1 MSTEHHTHTVK
12 SYDDELKALDSMIAE
27 MGGLAEAQLAAAIDV
42 LVKRDSEGAE
52 KVVAGDERID
62 RLEHEID
69 ERAIRLV
76 ALRQPMAE
84 DLRAVVAALKTSSV
98 LERIGDYA
106 KNIAKRTVALSQAPP
121 VGPARS
127 IARMGS
133 LAQRMIKNVLDAY
146 VARDAQKAEDVRQS
160 DKDVD
165 AMHTSL
171 FRELLTYMMEDARS
185 IGSCTHLLFVAKNIE
200 RIGDH
205 ATGIAENVIY
215 LVSGDTVQR
224 KRPKQDASSFTVL
237 EPTGAAS
244 GESAKK

>member
-1 MSTEHHTHTVK
+1 MSTEHTVK
-12 SYDDELKALDSMIAE
+12 SFDEELRTLDSMISE
-27 MGGLAEAQLAAAIDV
+27 MGGLAEAQLAAAIDC
-42 LVKRDSEGAE
+42 LVKRDSERAE
-52 KVVAGDERID
+52 KVVTADERID
-62 RLEHEID
+62 DLEHEID

-84 DLRAVVAALKTSSV
+84 DLRAIIAALKTSSV

-146 VARDAQKAEDVRQS
+146 VQRDADKAEDVRQS

-215 LVSGDTVQR
+215 LVRGDTVSH
-224 KRPKQDASSFTVL
+224 KRPKQDASSFTVV
-237 EPTGAAS
+237 EPGGVAVSKET
-244 GESAKK
+244 AKK